1 MKKILF
7 LFLIIASFC
16 TLSAQKGEKSIA
28 VFVYFTEQE
37 NVKTTALRAS
47 MVDALL
53 ESTNEKYIIADRT
66 EEILKLL
73 KQEYSYQEKGYV
85 APENLASVGEHIGA
99 DKICCVAITNYGED
113 GFFFECSIV
122 DVEKRSIEKG
132 NEHAT
137 YPIVHKKDKKV
148 TSLKIE
154 NSQMVAYKLA
164 SRLSLLSQDEL
175 LKYDNYEIERH
186 EGVRKQKTAY
196 VLQSFVPGL
205 AQIES
210 GKKAKGAL
218 FIAGEV
224 LCIGGAVAMH
234 GMGANYEAKIAQT
247 NNSSYKQIYAHNADI
262 CYTTRNVMIGAA
274 AAVYLWNIVDALAN
288 RPKDNSSFAM
298 APYAGGESFG
308 VAMSFNF

>member
-7 LFLIIASFC
+7 LFLIMASFC
-16 TLSAQKGEKSIA
+16 SLSAQKGDNSIA

-37 NVKTTALRAS
+37 NIKTTSLRAS
-47 MVDALL
+47 MTDALIK
-53 ESTNEKYIIADRT
+53 STNEKYIIADRT

-73 KQEYSYQEKGYV
+73 KQEYGYQEKGYV

-99 DKICCVAITNYGED
+99 NKICCVAITNYKED
-113 GFFFECSIV
+113 GYFFECSIV

-148 TSLKIE
+148 TSLGVE
-154 NSQMVAYKLA
+154 NSQMVAHKLA
-164 SRLSLLSQDEL
+164 SRLNLLSQNDLDDYNAYENEQNDN
-175 LKYDNYEIERH
+175 LK
-186 EGVRKQKTAY
+186 KQKSAY
-196 VLQSFVPGL
+196 VLESFVPGL

-210 GKKAKGAL
+210 GKKVKGAL

-224 LCIGGAVAMH
+224 LCIGGAIAMH
-234 GMGANYEAKIAQT
+234 GMGVNYEDNINKT
-247 NNSSYKQIYAHNADI
+247 NNATHKQIYADNANI
-262 CYTTRNVMIGAA
+262 CYTTQNVMIGAA
-274 AAVYLWNIVDALAN
+274 VGVYVWNIIDALAN
-288 RPKDNSSFAM
+288 KPKDNKSFTM

-308 VAMSFNF
+308 LAMSFNF